1 MARKTK
7 EYRCSSCGYRSP
19 VKLGR
24 CPHCRAWN
32 TLEEYVEVETAPSTV
47 SKASQ
52 GLAAAGIEH
61 GWLGNLLRKGVG
73 PASERDTAN
82 DDNSTNF
89 VDSAADT
96 AADDIAHKTS
106 DNIAR
111 TATAGAAP
119 RKQSSAVSPETVL
132 RGADILPLTAEDEGR
147 EQRFS
152 SGNGEFD
159 RVLGGGFVKG
169 SLVLVGGDPG
179 IGKSTLLLQILG
191 SARTDLPLLY
201 ICGEESPAQV
211 RLRADRL
218 GINRASISLLPET
231 EFERIA
237 PIIARLQPSVV
248 VVDSIQTAYSAAIDS
263 VPGSVSQV
271 RDVAAGFLRLAKELD
286 ITVVL
291 VGHVTKEGSLAGP
304 RVLEHMVD
312 TVLYFEGDGN
322 TSLRVIRARK
332 NRFGATDEIGMFEMT
347 DRGLLPV
354 VNPSAALL
362 EGRPLSVPGTVI
374 TSCIEGT
381 RPVLV
386 EIQALLSDSQFNV
399 PQRMAQG
406 LDRNR
411 VVMLLA
417 VMEKSLRAGLAQM
430 DAFINVVGGLTLREP
445 STDLAVCAAIAS
457 SLRGRPLRENMIV
470 FGEVGLTGEVRAVS
484 RAAARVA
491 EAVRLGFTTC
501 VVPSQCR
508 KAILDGKRSARAT
521 AARTAVAKTAAP
533 QTAVAKA
540 TFAKTTADKAGSPAN
555 ADPYPDADLIFV
567 DNINEALDVCLT

>member
-1 MARKTK
+1 MARKNK

-19 VKLGR
+19 VELGR
-24 CPHCRAWN
+24 CPHCQAWN
-32 TLEEYVEVETAPSTV
+32 TLEEYVEVDAAPPTV

-73 PASERDTAN
+73 SASERDTAT
-82 DDNSTNF
+82 DDNSTDF
-89 VDSAADT
+89 VHSAADT
-96 AADDIAHKTS
+96 ASDDIAHKAS

-111 TATAGAAP
+111 TAATGVAS
-119 RKQSSAVSPETVL
+119 RKQNTALSPEPDL
-132 RGADILPLTAEDEGR
+132 RGADILPLTAVDKGR

-152 SGNGEFD
+152 SGNDEFD

-211 RLRADRL
+211 RLRAARL
-218 GINRASISLLPET
+218 GIDRASISLLPET

-263 VPGSVSQV
+263 VPGSISQV

-286 ITVVL
+286 IAVVL

-430 DAFINVVGGLTLREP
+430 DAFLNVVGGLTLREP

-470 FGEVGLTGEVRAVS
+470 FGEIGLTGEIRAVS
-484 RAAARVA
+484 RARARVT

-508 KAILDGKRSARAT
+508 KAILDDQRSART
-521 AARTAVAKTAAP
+521 AATQTSTAAKTAA
-533 QTAVAKA
+533 AK
-540 TFAKTTADKAGSPAN
+540 TTVAKTTADKAGSSASAEPL
-555 ADPYPDADLIFV
+555 PDADLIFV